1 MSYEVG
7 TFVCFNLEAYQNDGK
22 SSNGERVFLEKFGNI
37 DKDYLI
43 AKVTK
48 TRYAGYSN
56 NYVSIIAY
64 NPRNG
69 ELHTGGYIH
78 EDHLVPL
85 EMGMSEYNSEQIREI
100 KKQLEANES
109 DKVVAVDVAEKTSND
124 GDVKMSKFESLI
136 EDGKA
141 AAKIGAKVKAGE
153 VITKQAVKMITN
165 LDQCPTAFKIL
176 AMYKQANPLIA
187 LAVAGILKYLPTEDS
202 RIDFIQ
208 ECLLNYGTIEFIN
221 NIPVNELIDQLI
233 SFVPEEAKQY
243 MPEKSAQT
251 KRTQYVSPQTT
262 AQSAE

>member
-7 TFVCFNLEAYQNDGK
+7 SFVCFDVEAWRNDSK
-22 SSNGERVFLEKFGNI
+22 SSNGENVFIEKFGNI

-48 TRYAGYSN
+48 ARYPGYSN
-56 NYVSIIAY
+56 NYISVLAY

-69 ELHTGGYIH
+69 ELNSGGYIH
-78 EDHLVPL
+78 ENHVVPI
-85 EMGMSEYNSEQIREI
+85 EMGMSEYNSQQICEI
-100 KKQLEANES
+100 KKQLELNES
-109 DKVVAVDVAEKTSND
+109 AKTVVVDNAKKTAND
-124 GDVKMSKFESLI
+124 GDVKMSKLNSLI

-187 LAVAGILKYLPTEDS
+187 LAVAGVLKYLPTQDS

-243 MPEKSAQT
+243 MPQKSAQ
-251 KRTQYVSPQTT
+251 RTQFVAPQT
-262 AQSAE
+262 AAAAHQAD